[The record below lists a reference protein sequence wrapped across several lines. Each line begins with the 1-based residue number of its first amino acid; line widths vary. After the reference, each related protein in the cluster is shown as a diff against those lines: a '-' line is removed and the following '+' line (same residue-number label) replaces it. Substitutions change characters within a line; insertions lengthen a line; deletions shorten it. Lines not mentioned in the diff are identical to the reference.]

1 MWTQMRG
8 ALKMEESRGLGKGD
22 QPELKQGCREGL
34 EAGVCFRERAIG
46 GKA

>member
-1 MWTQMRG
+1 MG
-8 ALKMEESRGLGKGD
+8 ESRGLGKRD

-34 EAGVCFRERAIG
+34 EASMCFKERAIG

>member
-1 MWTQMRG
+1 MRG
-8 ALKMEESRGLGKGD
+8 ALKMGESRGLGKRD

-34 EAGVCFRERAIG
+34 EAGVCFKETAIG